1 MNTGNTII
9 PRTERG
15 RENEASQGRSVLSAA
30 ARIVSQDDPVEQP
43 SGEVSPEGPQP
54 EARGRLRALWSVPT
68 YRFAVLFLAFL
79 VSIAMV
85 YSGLRFRFGSYFGV
99 TAVVTAELVYHVMSW
114 FSSEVELSH
123 GTTLFYGSFPIEII
137 EECSGIYEALLLGAA
152 LLAFPTTWYKTV
164 LGFAIGF
171 PLIYAMNIA
180 RIAVLLV
187 IGRHFPQYFDF
198 LHLYFWQGTMIL
210 MVASTWL
217 LWVLWVVRGDSALST
232 PRRSLP

>member
-1 MNTGNTII
+1 
-9 PRTERG
+9 
-15 RENEASQGRSVLSAA
+15 
-30 ARIVSQDDPVEQP
+30 
-43 SGEVSPEGPQP
+43 
-54 EARGRLRALWSVPT
+54 VPT

-79 VSIAMV
+79 VSIALV
-85 YSGLRFRFGSYFGV
+85 YSGLRLRYGSYFGV
-99 TAVVTAELVYHVMSW
+99 TETVTAEVVYRVMSW
-114 FSSEVELSH
+114 FSSEVELTR
-123 GTTLFYGSFPIEII
+123 GTTIFYGPFPIEII

-187 IGRHFPQYFDF
+187 IGRYSPQYFDF
-198 LHLYFWQGTMIL
+198 LHLYLWQGTMIL

-217 LWVLWVVRGDSALST
+217 LWILWVVRGDSALSA
-232 PRRSLP
+232 PRRASP

>member
-1 MNTGNTII
+1 
-9 PRTERG
+9 
-15 RENEASQGRSVLSAA
+15 
-30 ARIVSQDDPVEQP
+30 VSQDDPVEQP
-43 SGEVSPEGPQP
+43 SGEGSPEGPRP
-54 EARGRLRALWSVPT
+54 KASGRLRAFWAVPT

-85 YSGLRFRFGSYFGV
+85 YSGLRIRFAPYFGV
-99 TAVVTAELVYHVMSW
+99 TETVTAELVYRLMSC
-114 FSSEVELSH
+114 FSSEVELSR
-123 GTTLFYGSFPIEII
+123 GTTIFYGPFPIQII

-187 IGRHFPQYFDF
+187 IGRYSPQYFDF

-217 LWVLWVVRGDSALST
+217 IWVLWVVRGDSALSA
-232 PRRSLP
+232 PRPASP